1 MVHYLILDYVFMDVL
16 MNKQELMY
24 TIFQLL
30 MTVVQISGGS
40 YVLMSLTILMNV
52 IISSPIHIKY
62 SVLTFIAVQ
71 LIFGWMKSCSLLQY
85 LQVILDIM

>member
-1 MVHYLILDYVFMDVL
+1 
-16 MNKQELMY
+16 
-24 TIFQLL
+24 

-40 YVLMSLTILMNV
+40 YALMSLAILMNV

-85 LQVILDIM
+85 LQVIQDIM

>member
-1 MVHYLILDYVFMDVL
+1 
-16 MNKQELMY
+16 
-24 TIFQLL
+24 
-30 MTVVQISGGS
+30 MTVVQINGGS
-40 YVLMSLTILMNV
+40 YVLMSLAILMNV